1 MFRICYLTKK
11 GPNVNDKLWKLMKD
25 KAENNTFIYDKIFD
39 CYPHNKF
46 NNLTK
51 LKERKMFK
59 TPEEIEKLKNEYK
72 DNIGKIDGHIV
83 EFPYDFLKNEEL
95 DISFFSK
102 ENLIPERIFT

>member
-1 MFRICYLTKK
+1 
-11 GPNVNDKLWKLMKD
+11 
-25 KAENNTFIYDKIFD
+25 
-39 CYPHNKF
+39 
-46 NNLTK
+46 
-51 LKERKMFK
+51 MFK
-59 TPEEIEKLKNEYK
+59 TPEEIEKLKKEYK